1 MSPDPGVQP
10 RLPGAPWLSVGPTTE
25 PITGAREWDW
35 LSALSARSLISLS
48 TDLTDSKYS
57 EGTLRILDLLELK
70 AQFRSLSKRR
80 TFLLN
85 KIRLKL

>member
-1 MSPDPGVQP
+1 MAECS
-10 RLPGAPWLSVGPTTE
+10 LS
-25 PITGAREWDW
+25 
-35 LSALSARSLISLS
+35 RSLISLS

-57 EGTLRILDLLELK
+57 EGTLRILHLLELK

-85 KIRLKL
+85 KIHLKL